1 MNTTANSTSFWEQ
14 GLLGEKLFLTLTV
27 GAVLKALLI
36 LIIGILIARL
46 LKRYILALSGSTKYV
61 WIINEDTALTLH
73 NLIVVI
79 AIVYSLDSLGVLSY
93 EIAGTSI
100 SNLLTAF
107 LVFYFSYLLAK
118 KSKDYMIMNSP
129 KEKLPEVQIKAKLF
143 YYAIVTLAFFIA
155 LNIAG
160 LTGKLTTLLAAAGIT
175 GIVLGFSAQTVVSNF
190 ISGIFMYFDKPLEIG
205 DPVEVA
211 GYSGIVHDIRILST
225 RIRTWDGLLVR
236 IPNEKLFN
244 SEIKNLQKYPA
255 RRVDIVVGIAYKE
268 DAEKAIEV
276 IKKTLDEMPYVLAE
290 PEPTVFV
297 DNLGDNSVNI
307 AIRAWAPSEKWF
319 DVRTQIVQR
328 VKGALDEAGIEIPFP
343 QRVNWFAEELK
354 VKLEGAGSSST
365 FINDEKSFSKS
376 TLWNGGG
383 QK

>member
-1 MNTTANSTSFWEQ
+1 MNTTASFWEQ
-14 GLLGEKLFLTLTV
+14 GILGEELLLTLTL
-27 GAVLKALLI
+27 GAVVKAVLTLA
-36 LIIGILIARL
+36 IGLVIARL
-46 LKRYILALSGSTKYV
+46 FRRYLLNLSRSTRYV
-61 WIINEDTALTLH
+61 WIINEETASTLY

-79 AIVYSLDSLGVLSY
+79 SAVYSLTTLGVLEY
-93 EIAGTSI
+93 TIAGTSV

-107 LVFYFSYLLAK
+107 LVFYFSYLFAK
-118 KSKDYMIMNSP
+118 KAKDYMIMSSSRQ
-129 KEKLPEVQIKAKLF
+129 KLPEVQVKAKLF
-143 YYAIVTLAFFIA
+143 YYLVVTLAFFIA

-160 LTGKLTTLLAAAGIT
+160 FTGRLTTILAAAGIT
-175 GIVLGFSAQTVVSNF
+175 GIVLGFASQTVVSNF
-190 ISGIFMYFDKPLEIG
+190 ISGIFMYFDKPLRIG

-255 RRVDIVVGIAYKE
+255 RRVDITVGIAYKE
-268 DAEKAIEV
+268 DAGKAIEV

-290 PEPTVFV
+290 PEPAVFV

-328 VKGALDEAGIEIPFP
+328 VKEALDEAGIEIPFP
-343 QRVNWFAEELK
+343 QRVNWFAEELRVK
-354 VKLEGAGSSST
+354 VEKEG
-365 FINDEKSFSKS
+365 
-376 TLWNGGG
+376 
-383 QK
+383 

>member
-1 MNTTANSTSFWEQ
+1 MTI
-14 GLLGEKLFLTLTV
+14 GEIT
-27 GAVLKALLI
+27 KALLI
-36 LIIGILIARL
+36 LIAGFIIARL
-46 LKRYILALSGSTKYV
+46 VRRYLLNLSRSTKYV
-61 WIINEDTALTLH
+61 WIINEDTASTLH

-79 AIVYSLDSLGVLSY
+79 TLVYAFDALGV
-93 EIAGTSI
+93 TSFKIGGVNI

-118 KSKDYMIMNSP
+118 KSKDYMIMRSSTKN
-129 KEKLPEVQIKAKLF
+129 LPEVQVKAKLF
-143 YYAIVTLAFFIA
+143 YYTLVTLAFFIA

-160 LTGKLTTLLAAAGIT
+160 FTGRLTTLLAAAGIT
-175 GIVLGFSAQTVVSNF
+175 GIVLGFASQTVVSNF
-190 ISGIFMYFDKPLEIG
+190 ISGIFMYFDKPLRIG

-255 RRVDIVVGIAYKE
+255 RRVDIIVGIAYKE
-268 DAEKAIEV
+268 DAGKAIDV

-290 PEPTVFV
+290 PEPLVFV

-307 AIRAWAPSEKWF
+307 AVRAWVPSEKWF

-328 VKGALDEAGIEIPFP
+328 VKEALDREGIEIPFP
-343 QRVNWFAEELK
+343 QRVNWFAEPIRIK
-354 VKLEGAGSSST
+354 VEGEGES
-365 FINDEKSFSKS
+365 
-376 TLWNGGG
+376 
-383 QK
+383 